1 MPHRETP
8 LNFQVTNWV
17 LTRCSLA
24 ARSLDPLSGK
34 NVFGRAWGVGVG
46 SLLITREEKIEKER
60 EREREQSALVL
71 QPMFLQTSSLSSRT
85 HSPRRV
91 VLSVLK

>member
-34 NVFGRAWGVGVG
+34 NVFGRAWGVG

>member
-24 ARSLDPLSGK
+24 ARSLDPFSGK
-34 NVFGRAWGVGVG
+34 NVFGREWGVG
-46 SLLITREEKIEKER
+46 SLLITREEEIEK